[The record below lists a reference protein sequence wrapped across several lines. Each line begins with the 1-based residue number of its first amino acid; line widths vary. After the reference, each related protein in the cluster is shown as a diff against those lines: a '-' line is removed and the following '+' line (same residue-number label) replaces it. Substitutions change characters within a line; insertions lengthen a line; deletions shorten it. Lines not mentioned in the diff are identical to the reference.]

1 MTKKQKNAGKARKA
15 PKTAATPKPAKT
27 ANPAAPRER
36 DPRLPA
42 AGTTIKREYKGKE
55 IRVQVLEDGFRC
67 DGKEYRPLSALATE
81 VCGNSANGF
90 LWLRLT
96 PRPARRPKQPKPA
109 KIAKGKGEPAA
120 PKDAA
125 PETAPAAESATA

>member
-1 MTKKQKNAGKARKA
+1 MTKKQKHAGKARKA

-27 ANPAAPRER
+27 ATPAAPRER

-67 DGKEYRPLSALATE
+67 DGKEYRSLSALATE
-81 VCGNSANGF
+81 LCGNSANGF
-90 LWLRLT
+90 LWFGLT
-96 PRPARRPKQPKPA
+96 PRPAPKPKKEKPA
-109 KIAKGKGEPAA
+109 KGKDKPAA
-120 PKDAA
+120 TKDATPA
-125 PETAPAAESATA
+125 PESATA

>member
-1 MTKKQKNAGKARKA
+1 MTKKQRNAGKARKA

-27 ANPAAPRER
+27 ATPAAPRER

-55 IRVQVLEDGFRC
+55 IRVSVLEEGFRC
-67 DGKEYRPLSALATE
+67 DGKEYRSLSALASE
-81 VCGNSANGF
+81 ICGNSANGF
-90 LWLRLT
+90 LFFKLIERK
-96 PRPARRPKQPKPA
+96 PATPKPA
-109 KIAKGKGEPAA
+109 PKPKGKRAA

-125 PETAPAAESATA
+125 PEPAPLAETPTA